1 MSPAYV
7 CIELPSFT
15 MPCDVLTILTNVSCV
30 APTHASA
37 AEECGMYRAL
47 ASDRTTTSAAQ
58 RLARQPGPEG
68 APASLLPAGGGLG
81 AGAHR
86 AWGRNRSRGVGIW
99 NAGSGAPGGAG
110 DCAAN
115 ERSGSEGSTKRTE
128 STESTPPVRPNARPP
143 RARPAST
150 TGAAARLQ
158 FVFAFMYEYKVIIP
172 RVVPRSDM

>member
-30 APTHASA
+30 APTHQLQRSVA
-37 AEECGMYRAL
+37 CTGL
-47 ASDRTTTSAAQ
+47 LLRTVPLLQPRQ